1 MTTIQM
7 TALAIQ
13 EETEMFSKNTSILMF
28 TAVATV
34 MLMTVGLSE
43 DAFAHGRN
51 TQSFDMKDGKERT
64 LSIVLGHTD
73 EPTRAQEDGKWA
85 GEHPVEIFVRDARTN
100 LNISG
105 ASLMVDKFFWTD
117 EAAYNA
123 DKDPLETDVRAGGVH
138 GVPGKYQARQI
149 LAEPGYYGYRVHG
162 DVTYFDG
169 TIVPVDFQATCRDAP
184 DAMKADFN
192 SASFSGGFGCTTD
205 IDDGKFPTSP

>member
-1 MTTIQM
+1 
-7 TALAIQ
+7 
-13 EETEMFSKNTSILMF
+13 MF
-28 TAVATV
+28 TAVVTV

-64 LSIVLGHTD
+64 LSIILGHTL
-73 EPTRAQEDGKWA
+73 EPIRSQENGKWT

-105 ASLMVDKFFWTD
+105 ASLMVDKFFWAD

-123 DKDPLETDVRAGGVH
+123 NKDPLETDVKAGGVH
-138 GVPGKYQARQI
+138 GVPGKYHARQI

-169 TIVPVDFQATCRDAP
+169 TMVRVDFQATCRDAP
-184 DAMKADFN
+184 AVMRSDFN

>member
-1 MTTIQM
+1 M

-13 EETEMFSKNTSILMF
+13 EETKMFSKNTSILMF

-73 EPTRAQEDGKWA
+73 EPTRPQEDGKWT
-85 GEHPVEIFVRDARTN
+85 GEHPVEIFVRDARTD
-100 LNISG
+100 LSISG
-105 ASLMVDKFFWTD
+105 ATLFVDKFFWAD
-117 EAAYNA
+117 EDAYNA
-123 DKDPLETDVRAGGVH
+123 DKNPLEEDVRAGAAFGT
-138 GVPGKYQARQI
+138 PGKYQARQI
-149 LAEPGYYGYRVHG
+149 LAEPGFYGYRVHG
-162 DVTYFDG
+162 EVTYFDG
-169 TIVPVDFQATCRDAP
+169 TAIDVDFQALCRDAP
-184 DAMKADFN
+184 AAMIADFN